1 MGSFCMLGTG
11 IQGESDPVPT
21 VQWGQIRTLQ
31 GGRRS
36 RPQPS
41 SGHLGPQGKRA
52 GLPRGSYVCELCVKL
67 RIGKEAL
74 SAEQCVYTAAK
85 GA

>member
-21 VQWGQIRTLQ
+21 LRWGQIGTLQ
-31 GGRRS
+31 GGICS

-41 SGHLGPQGKRA
+41 SGHLGPQGKQA
-52 GLPRGSYVCELCVKL
+52 ALPRGSCVCELCVKL
-67 RIGKEAL
+67 RSGKEAL
-74 SAEQCVYTAAK
+74 SDEQCVYTAAK